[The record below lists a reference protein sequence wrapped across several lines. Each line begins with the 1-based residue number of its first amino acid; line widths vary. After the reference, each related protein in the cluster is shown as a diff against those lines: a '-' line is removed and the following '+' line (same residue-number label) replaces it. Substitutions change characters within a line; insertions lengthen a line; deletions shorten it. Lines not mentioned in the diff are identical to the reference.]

1 MAFFSIGIAIILGLI
16 VITPIFFVKNKWAQF
31 AVVIFAITAAAIT
44 NELSDHYLYP
54 AYLGWN
60 FEQDIKKQPLFNLI
74 EKTNPQEYNQFII
87 KVKKSL
93 RKKEDLNLIAIYS
106 SQLMDRIFYQHLQ
119 HAPDESIFLNLK
131 ATLDLYRYLNTQNPQ
146 VIIKFESGSTS
157 TPIDFN
163 TLWEDK
169 TFQMLLNHLLE
180 TKRLIIETAIKTPVT
195 TPEPNATTLM
205 DAVLNQLTVKFGEEF
220 MRLVFSQTLV
230 NVPPNMAANLIISFY
245 SEIVASG
252 KENAGIIM
260 RHIAQIKTKEM
271 EKNANNPAVQNPPL
285 PNPPAQN
292 PPVSPVNTP

>member
-1 MAFFSIGIAIILGLI
+1 M
-16 VITPIFFVKNKWAQF
+16 
-31 AVVIFAITAAAIT
+31 
-44 NELSDHYLYP
+44 
-54 AYLGWN
+54 
-60 FEQDIKKQPLFNLI
+60 
-74 EKTNPQEYNQFII
+74 
-87 KVKKSL
+87 
-93 RKKEDLNLIAIYS
+93 
-106 SQLMDRIFYQHLQ
+106 
-119 HAPDESIFLNLK
+119 
-131 ATLDLYRYLNTQNPQ
+131 
-146 VIIKFESGSTS
+146 
-157 TPIDFN
+157 
-163 TLWEDK
+163 
-169 TFQMLLNHLLE
+169 
-180 TKRLIIETAIKTPVT
+180 IIETAIKTPVT

-260 RHIAQIKTKEM
+260 RLIAQIKTKEM